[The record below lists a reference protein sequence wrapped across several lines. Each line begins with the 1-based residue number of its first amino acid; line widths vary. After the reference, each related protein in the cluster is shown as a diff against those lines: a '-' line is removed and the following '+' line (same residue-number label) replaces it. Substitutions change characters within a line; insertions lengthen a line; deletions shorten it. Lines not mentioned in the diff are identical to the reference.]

1 MERVPPFHAAP
12 CVNAARALPRPCIR
26 ASGESSGKDVWVLN
40 EAEKRFVDEVRG
52 SGGDIVMERIPD
64 SVHEIF
70 SMPNEVLEPYVHK
83 VLDFFGTPALTV
95 IGKDV

>member
-1 MERVPPFHAAP
+1 MREPS
-12 CVNAARALPRPCIR
+12 CARAQPPHARGEAFSIVAQCI
-26 ASGESSGKDVWVLN
+26 
-40 EAEKRFVDEVRG
+40 
-52 SGGDIVMERIPD
+52 DIVMERIPD

-95 IGKDV
+95 IGKDG